1 MLTLLDQQFLRED
14 MKVSM
19 RDVLFEKDNYGKID
33 RNEKDHMLVELPY
46 ARQKEAD
53 KQNFV
58 FRILFKP
65 DTGDLWGFND
75 FECNKEL
82 FQEEDYLPLMTSNA

>member
-1 MLTLLDQQFLRED
+1 

-46 ARQKEAD
+46 ARQKESD
-53 KQNFV
+53 KPNFV

-82 FQEEDYLPLMTSNA
+82 FEEEDYLPLMTSNA